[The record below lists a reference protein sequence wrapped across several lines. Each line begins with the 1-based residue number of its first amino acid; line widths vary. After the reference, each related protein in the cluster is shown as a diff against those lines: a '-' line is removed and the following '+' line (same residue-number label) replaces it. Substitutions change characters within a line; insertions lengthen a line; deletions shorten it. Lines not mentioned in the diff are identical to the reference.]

1 MAEFTLDQCSA
12 LLPLVGAI
20 ADEIVERRGEQQ
32 RLVRLRDRLE
42 STNSP
47 EGLTNSLSELDARI
61 FELDSGLARS
71 IAELENLDLKLLR
84 VDPLT
89 IHFPGRTRN
98 GEVVFC
104 WQEGERSVC
113 HGHAI
118 GEEEEPRRPLKVRV
132 VDASNPER

>member
-1 MAEFTLDQCSA
+1 MAHFTLDQCTA

-20 ADEIVERRGEQQ
+20 ADEIVERRSEKH

-42 STNSP
+42 EHESP
-47 EGLTNSLSELDARI
+47 EGLTSSLAELDARI
-61 FELDSGLARS
+61 YELDTGLTTATGE
-71 IAELENLDLKLLR
+71 IEGLGLKLLR
-84 VDPLT
+84 LNPLT

-113 HGHAI
+113 HGHAV

-132 VDASNPER
+132 VDVPKS

>member
-20 ADEIVERRGEQQ
+20 ADEVVERRVEKH
-32 RLVRLRDRLE
+32 RLVRLRNQLE
-42 STNSP
+42 SSTSP
-47 EGLTNSLSELDARI
+47 EGLTSSLAELNARI
-61 FELDSGLARS
+61 FELDTGLTQS
-71 IAELENLDLKLLR
+71 VAELENLGLKLLR
-84 VDPLT
+84 LNPLT

-104 WQEGERSVC
+104 WQEGEGSVC

-132 VDASNPER
+132 VDAPNS